1 MNDYF
6 SAIIFLIIIAFF
18 VGLIFWLFSRAKEKS
33 RFEKSLD
40 YVLYEILLPRRE
52 EEKDEKKTFKDY
64 ISVMEQFLVGMKGI
78 KEGGFWNWMYGIKPY
93 FVLELA
99 LSNIGEETVFYAA
112 IPKDNAR
119 FFEKQFQAI
128 FPDGQIEPKY
138 EDYNIFNSGGQSAAS
153 RLALEKNPVLPIKT
167 YQKLESDPLEVI
179 ATTFSK
185 LKKQGEGAALQ
196 IVLSPDNGGFGKK
209 IKRAIEETKKGE
221 KLDKK
226 SKFSVISK
234 EIKQTF
240 GESKSKV
247 QKEEPK
253 TIDEELAK
261 LLQERAAK
269 NIFSA
274 NIRLIASAETK
285 EEAEGI
291 LGELEGA
298 FFQFGEPRGNAFKFN
313 RLSSKEIH
321 ELAFKFSFRIFEP
334 EKAVYL
340 TTEEL
345 SSIFHFPFGV
355 LRSPKIKFLGSR
367 SAPAPANIP
376 EQGLS
381 LGTNYYRGEK
391 REIKIRDEDRRRHLY
406 IVGQTGT
413 GKSEFMKNLIAQDIF
428 AGKGA
433 CMIDPHGDLVEDILG
448 LIPRERIEDVVYFNP
463 GDISR
468 PIGLNFLEYD
478 ETRPEQKTFIADELY
493 GIFRKIWKDI
503 PEAFGPMFEQY
514 YRNSVLLTMEDPD
527 SGNTL
532 VEVGRVL
539 AEKSFRDLKLSRST
553 NPMVNNFWRE
563 VAEKAGGEA
572 SLANFVPYITS
583 KFDVFLGNEI
593 MRPII
598 AQPRSSVNFRQIMD
612 ENKILLVNLSKGRL
626 GEINSSLLGLI
637 IVGKI
642 LMSAFSRVDQPLEQ
656 RKDFYLYMDEF
667 QNVTTKSIAVI
678 LSEARKYR
686 LSLTMAHQ
694 FIGQLEEDIKKAVFG
709 NVGSII
715 SFRVGVED
723 AEFLE
728 KQFEPVFTRRDLLS
742 IGNFNAYL
750 RLLIDNQ
757 TARPFNIKASLPLK
771 GNPET
776 AKAIKELSSLK
787 YGRPREEVEEE
798 IKSRFKRASL

>member
-1 MNDYF
+1 MSDYF
-6 SAIIFLIIIAFF
+6 FIIIFLLVIAFF
-18 VGLIFWLFSRAKEKS
+18 VGLIFSLFSRAKQKS
-33 RFEKSLD
+33 RLEKSLG
-40 YVLYEILLPRRE
+40 YILYEILLPRRE

-64 ISVMEQFLVGMKGI
+64 ISVMEQFLAGMKGI
-78 KEGGFWNWMYGIKPY
+78 KEGGFWNWLYGIKPY

-99 LSNIGEETVFYAA
+99 LANIGEETTFYAA
-112 IPKDNAR
+112 VPANKAR
-119 FFEKQFQAI
+119 FFEKQFQSI

-138 EDYNIFNSGGQSAAS
+138 EDYNIFNPNGQSAAS
-153 RLALEKNPVLPIKT
+153 WLKLEKNPVLPIKT
-167 YQKLESDPLEVI
+167 YQKLESDSLEII
-179 ATTFSK
+179 ATAFSK
-185 LKKQGEGAALQ
+185 LKKEGEGAALQ
-196 IVLSPDNGGFGKK
+196 IILSPEDAGFGKK
-209 IKRAIEETKKGE
+209 IKKAIEETKKGE
-221 KLDKK
+221 KLDK
-226 SKFSVISK
+226 SKFAAIGK

-240 GESKSKV
+240 GESKSKDK
-247 QKEEPK
+247 KEEPK
-253 TIDEELAK
+253 IIDEDLVK

-269 NIFSA
+269 SVFSA

-291 LGELEGA
+291 LSELEGA
-298 FFQFGEPRGNAFKFN
+298 FFQFSEPRGNAFKFN
-313 RLSSKEIH
+313 RLSFKEVH
-321 ELAFKFSFRIFEP
+321 DFAYKFSFRIFEP
-334 EKAVYL
+334 EKAIHL
-340 TTEEL
+340 NTEEL
-345 SSIFHFPFGV
+345 AGVFHFPFGP
-355 LRSPKIKFLGSR
+355 LKSPKVKFLGAR
-367 SAPAPANIP
+367 SAPSPANIP
-376 EQGLS
+376 EQGLA
-381 LGTNYYRGEK
+381 LGENYYRGEK
-391 REIKIRDEDRRRHLY
+391 REIKIRDDDRRRHLY

-413 GKSEFMKNLIAQDIF
+413 GKSEFMKNLIYQDIL
-428 AGKGA
+428 AGKGV
-433 CMIDPHGDLVEDILG
+433 CMIDPHGDLVEDVLA
-448 LIPRERIEDVVYFNP
+448 LVPKERADDVIYFNP
-463 GDISR
+463 GDVSR
-468 PIGLNFLEYD
+468 PIGLNFLEFD
-478 ETRPEQKTFIADELY
+478 PTRPEQKTFIADELY
-493 GIFRKIWKDI
+493 GIFRKIWKDV
-503 PEAFGPMFEQY
+503 PEAFGPIFEQY
-514 YRNSVLLTMEDPD
+514 YRNSVLLVMEDPS
-527 SGNTL
+527 SGNTMI
-532 VEVGRVL
+532 EVGRVL

-553 NPMVNNFWRE
+553 NPLVNNFWRE

-598 AQPRSSVNFRQIMD
+598 AQPRSSINFREIMD
-612 ENKILLVNLSKGRL
+612 KGKILLVNLSKGRL

-686 LSLTMAHQ
+686 LSLTVAHQ

-723 AEFLE
+723 GEFLE

-757 TARPFNIKASLPLK
+757 TTRPFNIKTPPPLK
-771 GNPET
+771 GSPEI

-787 YGRPREEVEEE
+787 YGRPREEVEAE
-798 IKSRFKRASL
+798 IRQRFEKII

>member
-1 MNDYF
+1 
-6 SAIIFLIIIAFF
+6 
-18 VGLIFWLFSRAKEKS
+18 
-33 RFEKSLD
+33 
-40 YVLYEILLPRRE
+40 
-52 EEKDEKKTFKDY
+52 
-64 ISVMEQFLVGMKGI
+64 
-78 KEGGFWNWMYGIKPY
+78 
-93 FVLELA
+93 
-99 LSNIGEETVFYAA
+99 
-112 IPKDNAR
+112 
-119 FFEKQFQAI
+119 
-128 FPDGQIEPKY
+128 
-138 EDYNIFNSGGQSAAS
+138 
-153 RLALEKNPVLPIKT
+153 
-167 YQKLESDPLEVI
+167 
-179 ATTFSK
+179 
-185 LKKQGEGAALQ
+185 
-196 IVLSPDNGGFGKK
+196 
-209 IKRAIEETKKGE
+209 
-221 KLDKK
+221 
-226 SKFSVISK
+226 
-234 EIKQTF
+234 
-240 GESKSKV
+240 
-247 QKEEPK
+247 
-253 TIDEELAK
+253 
-261 LLQERAAK
+261 
-269 NIFSA
+269 
-274 NIRLIASAETK
+274 
-285 EEAEGI
+285 
-291 LGELEGA
+291 
-298 FFQFGEPRGNAFKFN
+298 
-313 RLSSKEIH
+313 
-321 ELAFKFSFRIFEP
+321 
-334 EKAVYL
+334 
-340 TTEEL
+340 
-345 SSIFHFPFGV
+345 
-355 LRSPKIKFLGSR
+355 
-367 SAPAPANIP
+367 
-376 EQGLS
+376 
-381 LGTNYYRGEK
+381 
-391 REIKIRDEDRRRHLY
+391 
-406 IVGQTGT
+406 
-413 GKSEFMKNLIAQDIF
+413 
-428 AGKGA
+428 
-433 CMIDPHGDLVEDILG
+433 
-448 LIPRERIEDVVYFNP
+448 
-463 GDISR
+463 
-468 PIGLNFLEYD
+468 
-478 ETRPEQKTFIADELY
+478 
-493 GIFRKIWKDI
+493 
-503 PEAFGPMFEQY
+503 MFEQY

-598 AQPRSSVNFRQIMD
+598 AQPRSSVNFRQVMD